1 MFHHLQVMIN
11 DDSFLM
17 VLICFNRQI
26 TNFLLHAK
34 LNKNIFLVFLCCCS
48 FKLVHLSQEKLFSSK
63 NRTEASLGK
72 KLKIDMLPEI
82 EKDHKVLKAVGFQNL
97 LNLIGCLS

>member
-1 MFHHLQVMIN
+1 MFN

-17 VLICFNRQI
+17 VLICFNRQV
-26 TNFLLHAK
+26 TNFLPHAK

>member
-1 MFHHLQVMIN
+1 MIN

-17 VLICFNRQI
+17 VLICFNRQV
-26 TNFLLHAK
+26 TNFLPHAK